1 MAWKGLHLS
10 KPARLT
16 LAQSQIAIRIDDEEE
31 VRLPVED
38 VAWIVIDTPQVTLT
52 AALISACM
60 DAGVALIFTDKR
72 HTPSG
77 VALPFHRHF
86 KQGEVAR
93 VQAAIGQPLKKR
105 LWQTIVRAK
114 ISNQAA
120 ALDAVKRDGAKP
132 LREMVRHVGSG
143 DPDNVEARA
152 ARAYWSSLWTDFR
165 RDDDADLRNKALNY
179 GYAVV
184 RAGVARALVASG
196 LIPAF
201 GLQHASAAN
210 AFNLADDLFE
220 PFRPFVDMLACETVE
235 TGARV
240 EEDLTLA
247 HRRTM
252 AAGLNRNCSVNG
264 ETMTLLV
271 AAERTAESLVR
282 AMETGSS
289 EELAL
294 PEFAPALAQ

>member
-16 LAQSQIAIRIDDEEE
+16 LAQSQISIRIEGEEE
-31 VRLPVED
+31 IRLPVED

-52 AALISACM
+52 AALVSACM
-60 DAGVALIFTDKR
+60 DAGVALIFTDRR

-93 VQAAIGQPLKKR
+93 VQTAISLPLKKR

-114 ISNQAA
+114 ILNQAA
-120 ALDAVKRDGAKP
+120 VLDAAGRAGAGP
-132 LREMVRHVGSG
+132 LREMARHVGSG
-143 DPDNVEARA
+143 DPENVEARA

-196 LIPAF
+196 LLPAF
-201 GLQHASAAN
+201 GLQHASGAN

-220 PFRPFVDMLACETVE
+220 PFRPFVDF
-235 TGARV
+235 
-240 EEDLTLA
+240 LA
-247 HRRTM
+247 HEHVDATARIEDDLSLAQRRTM
-252 AAGLNRNCSVNG
+252 AAVLNRSCRVNG
-264 ETMTLLV
+264 EATTLLV
-271 AAERTAESLVR
+271 AAERSAESLVR
-282 AMETGSS
+282 AMEEGSS
-289 EELAL
+289 DVLIL
-294 PEFAPALAQ
+294 PEFTLPEMQ